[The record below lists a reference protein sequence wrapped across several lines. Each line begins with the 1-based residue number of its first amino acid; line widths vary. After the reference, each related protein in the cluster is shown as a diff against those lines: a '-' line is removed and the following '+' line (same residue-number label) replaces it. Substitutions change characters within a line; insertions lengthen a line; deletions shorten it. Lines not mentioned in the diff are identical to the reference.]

1 MDAIHAL
8 PSRAS
13 PPRLTEPGASPEQL
27 EIILKAGARA
37 PDHAR
42 LQPFRF
48 LIVEGEARARLGA
61 LMAESLL
68 RREPAAPEAQLAAER
83 AKPLRAPT
91 LIVVTAQIQPSP
103 KAPDIEQVVA
113 AGAAAENML
122 IAAHALGLGGFWR
135 TGASA
140 YDPAVKVALGFAPT
154 DAIVGFLYFGTPTAP
169 APERPVDV
177 AALTRRF

>member
-1 MDAIHAL
+1 MGGVEA
-8 PSRAS
+8 AS
-13 PPRLTEPGASPEQL
+13 LA
-27 EIILKAGARA
+27 
-37 PDHAR
+37 
-42 LQPFRF
+42 
-48 LIVEGEARARLGA
+48 
-61 LMAESLL
+61 
-68 RREPAAPEAQLAAER
+68 RREPLAPEAQLTAER
-83 AKPLRAPT
+83 AKPSRAPM
-91 LIVVTAQIQPSP
+91 LIVVAAHIEPNP

-135 TGASA
+135 TGAAA
-140 YDPAVKVALGFAPT
+140 YDTEVKAGLGFAPT